1 MWTLKA
7 DITRNF
13 QNHSETYWVLWEVES
28 SRQGL
33 YSVHFCFFLYSL
45 LLLDDFILYFISEYF
60 IIYYSSMFFL
70 ELLFNRSH
78 VGLWICILRSTPIE
92 KTNLV
97 FMWEA
102 AWLKIPDHS
111 LCPIICISG
120 LMPSVMLYQVYN
132 LHVYRHSLIA
142 TFFII
147 EKIRKIKNNLNNLNA
162 HQ

>member
-1 MWTLKA
+1 M
-7 DITRNF
+7 
-13 QNHSETYWVLWEVES
+13 
-28 SRQGL
+28 
-33 YSVHFCFFLYSL
+33 
-45 LLLDDFILYFISEYF
+45 
-60 IIYYSSMFFL
+60 
-70 ELLFNRSH
+70 
-78 VGLWICILRSTPIE
+78 IE
-92 KTNLV
+92 
-97 FMWEA
+97 
-102 AWLKIPDHS
+102 IPDHS